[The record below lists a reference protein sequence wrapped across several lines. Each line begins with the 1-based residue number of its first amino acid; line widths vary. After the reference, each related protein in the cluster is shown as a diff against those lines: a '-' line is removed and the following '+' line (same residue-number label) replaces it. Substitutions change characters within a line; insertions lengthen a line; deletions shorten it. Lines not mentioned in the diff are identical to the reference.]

1 MPAMPPEL
9 DLLRTLSAHAVPAL
23 FVLGAFAAGRDDVP
37 APTAWRRTQRCAA
50 LAALT
55 SVATFGVAL
64 AGDEPWAAARS
75 LVLVLIGGL
84 GLVLARFSATYLA
97 GEPGQPR
104 FVRWFLATLAGSSLV
119 VASEHL
125 GILAAAWFA
134 TSLAL
139 QNLLLFYGD
148 RPAAQ
153 MAAHKK
159 FLVSRTA
166 DLCLATA
173 AIVLALHHGTLDID
187 ALCAAA
193 LAPEPGAAVQAAA
206 ILVAVAAL
214 LKTAQLP
221 FHGWLMQVME
231 APTPVSALLHAG
243 VVNLGGFVLIRL
255 QPLIAATPAAQGM
268 LVVVGSL
275 TAALAGLV
283 ATTRVS
289 VKVALAWS
297 TCAQMGFMVLQ
308 CGLGLP
314 EMALLHL
321 LAHSLY
327 KANAFLGAGTT
338 VHHAVIKAM
347 TPAARV
353 ATVTARLVA
362 AGVAAALVVGAASSW
377 SVSPAAQPGLAAMA
391 FVVALALVPLLA
403 TGELPRT
410 AGGVL
415 LRMAPP
421 VGVALVWFGLH
432 RGLHA
437 WLGEAAPP
445 SPVAGLLAVVAVT
458 CFALLFA
465 AQTLVAVRPDHA
477 LSRRLH
483 PWCFGGLYLDE
494 WFTRLTLRVWPIRRP
509 DARAAVAPD
518 RLPEMP

>member
-1 MPAMPPEL
+1 MPLDP
-9 DLLRTLSAHAVPAL
+9 DLLRTLSAHAVPTL
-23 FVLGAFAAGRDDVP
+23 FVLGAVVAGRDGVP
-37 APTAWRRTQRCAA
+37 AAAAWRWTRRCAA

-55 SVATFGVAL
+55 AVATFGVAL
-64 AGDEPWAAARS
+64 GGETPWAAARA

-84 GLVLARFSATYLA
+84 GVVLAGFTATYLA

-119 VASEHL
+119 VASAHL
-125 GILAAAWFA
+125 GVLAAAWFA
-134 TSLAL
+134 TSLSL

-166 DLCLATA
+166 DLCLAAA
-173 AIVLALHHGTLDID
+173 AIVLGLEFGTLDID

-193 LAPEPGAAVQAAA
+193 AAAPAADGSLQAAA
-206 ILVAVAAL
+206 ILIAAAAL

-255 QPLIAATPAAQGM
+255 YPLIAQVTAAQVA
-268 LVVVGSL
+268 LVVLGSL

-327 KANAFLGAGTT
+327 KANAFLGAGST
-338 VHHAVIKAM
+338 VHHAMVKAM
-347 TPAARV
+347 TPAAPV
-353 ATVTARLVA
+353 PTVTARLGA
-362 AGVAAALVVGAASSW
+362 AVVAAALVAGAAWLW
-377 SVSPAAQPGLAAMA
+377 SAPTDVPGLAAMA
-391 FVVALALVPLLA
+391 FVVTLALVPLLA
-403 TGELPRT
+403 GGERPRT
-410 AGGVL
+410 FAGWGVRL
-415 LRMAPP
+415 VPP
-421 VGVALVWFGLH
+421 LAVALVYFGLH

-437 WLGEAAPP
+437 WLGDTAAPSSMAVP
-445 SPVAGLLAVVAVT
+445 LATAAAV

-465 AQTLVAVRPDHA
+465 AQTLIAVRPGHA

-483 PWCFGGLYLDE
+483 PWCFGGFYLDE

-509 DARAAVAPD
+509 DPRSTAVPD
-518 RLPEMP
+518 RLPEIQ